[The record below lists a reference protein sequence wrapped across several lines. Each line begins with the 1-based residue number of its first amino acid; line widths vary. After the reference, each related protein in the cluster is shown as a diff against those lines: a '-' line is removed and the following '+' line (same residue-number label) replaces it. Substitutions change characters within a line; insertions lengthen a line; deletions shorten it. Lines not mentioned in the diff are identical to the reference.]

1 MFTSYILMYNAAMNL
16 KTLFSKLKE
25 IQIIDESIIT
35 TLYLLSSRSLV
46 VLILLAALTT
56 VALYPVLHNTILLW
70 FFILLLITVYRLY
83 SAYQF
88 KENPQKYSMSTWYKL
103 FVWNA
108 MITAVV
114 FTTIGFIFIHQVD
127 SYYQLYILAV
137 LLGLS
142 SGSAVSL
149 SPDIRLNIA
158 YAGILLFPFIV
169 TMIFFKDTPL
179 HLILAISLVL
189 YFIAQVTTIYRIYTQ
204 KEEFNT
210 LQSEHML
217 LHSLFKNA
225 PHSIFTYNKDLVVLE
240 ANEKLHELFEHDIEK
255 MTGVNLN
262 QLPDNR
268 VLGALQN
275 ALTQGPQTYE
285 GPYVS
290 LKGKDF
296 WIDAKAFSFSDT
308 SNRIAGGVG
317 MIEDKT
323 KEHAALKELE
333 YMVQHDV
340 LTGLLNRRG
349 FKQHVEKL
357 VNHKK
362 HETYFSILFYLDLNQ
377 FKSINDSLGHA
388 IGDDVLLIVSKR
400 LRNILDKKCIVS
412 RLGGDEFIVVI
423 PHISEDKDIAT
434 KKAQEFSRELQDIF
448 IEPFIIKEMQL
459 HIRSSIGIVL
469 MEPGYTNT
477 DEIIRHADLSM
488 YQAKI
493 ANDHVSYYN
502 SSLDKQQK
510 DLFLLQH
517 DLAYAIE
524 KNQFEL
530 FFQPIVTI
538 KKDKLFSAEA
548 LIRWRHPTKGLL
560 SPADFIPLALKAG
573 LLSQITW
580 WVLDNVCQ
588 HISQWKKESRWKL
601 EYVSINVNAQQFV
614 EHNFVTE
621 FLKRLK
627 VHGLETSD
635 IMVEITERSLID
647 NFDNTQDIINELR
660 RKGVKCAVDDFGI
673 GYSSLSYLKKL
684 SFNTLKIDREFIK
697 DIVSNPEELH
707 LVSTILDIGRQFN
720 YNIVIEGIEDK
731 KQKEL
736 LLGLDNKLRYQGYHF
751 SKPLHTEA
759 FSQKFLKAPNEEV

>member
-1 MFTSYILMYNAAMNL
+1 MNL
-16 KTLFSKLKE
+16 KTLSSKIKE
-25 IQIIDESIIT
+25 LQLIDESTIRA
-35 TLYLLSSRSLV
+35 LYTLSSRSLL

-56 VALYPVLHNTILLW
+56 VALYPLLDNAIILW
-70 FFILLLITVYRLY
+70 FFVIAVLTGYRLY

-88 KENPQKYSMSTWYKL
+88 KVNTEKHSMSAWYKKFIL
-103 FVWNA
+103 SSVASAF
-108 MITAVV
+108 I
-114 FTTIGFIFIHQVD
+114 FSTIGFIFIHQVD
-127 SYYQLYILAV
+127 HYYQVYILAV

-158 YAGILLFPFIV
+158 YAGILLFPLIITLLFLD
-169 TMIFFKDTPL
+169 DTPL
-179 HLILAISLVL
+179 NLILAISLFL
-189 YFIAQVTTIYRIYTQ
+189 YFIAQVTTIYKIYTQ
-204 KEEFNT
+204 KKEFNT

-225 PHSIFTYNKDLVVLE
+225 PHGIFTFDKNLEVLE
-240 ANEKLHELFEHDIEK
+240 CNTQLHELFEHNKEDVVG
-255 MTGVNLN
+255 MNLN
-262 QLPDNR
+262 TLPDGR
-268 VLGALQN
+268 ILEALKN
-275 ALTQGPQTYE
+275 SLTQGPQSYV
-285 GPYVS
+285 GPYVA
-290 LKGKDF
+290 LNNKHF

-308 SNRIAGGVG
+308 ANRILGGVG

-323 KEHAALKELE
+323 KEHTALTDLE

-349 FKQHVEKL
+349 FKNHVEKL
-357 VNHKK
+357 VNNAK

-388 IGDDVLLIVSKR
+388 VGDEILLLVSER
-400 LRNILDKKCIVS
+400 LRKLLNDKSIAS
-412 RLGGDEFIVVI
+412 RLGGDEFIIVI
-423 PHISEDKDIAT
+423 PHVSEDKDIANQ
-434 KKAQEFSRELQDIF
+434 KAQEFSRELQDIF

-459 HIRSSIGIVL
+459 HIKSSIGIVL
-469 MEPGYTNT
+469 MEPSDTDT

-488 YQAKI
+488 YKAKI
-493 ANDHVSYYN
+493 ANDHVSYYDA
-502 SSLDKQQK
+502 SLDEQQK

-538 KKDKLFSAEA
+538 NKDKLFSAEA
-548 LIRWRHPTKGLL
+548 LIRWKHPTKGLL

-573 LLSQITW
+573 LLSKVTW

-588 HISQWKKESRWKL
+588 HISQWKKEDRWKL
-601 EYVSINVNAQQFV
+601 KYVSINVNAHQFV

-621 FLKRLK
+621 FLRRLK
-627 VHGLETSD
+627 VHGLETKD

-647 NFDNTQDIINELR
+647 NFYNTQGIINELR

-736 LLGLDNKLRYQGYHF
+736 LLALDKKLRYQGYHF
-751 SKPLHTEA
+751 SKPLHAEE
-759 FSQKFLKAPNEEV
+759 FREQFLK